1 MVRRDYE
8 DLWNGGGLKAIIISL
23 GKVIVLTEM
32 KLNNAL
38 KEHIV
43 GYK

>member
-8 DLWNGGGLKAIIISL
+8 DLWNGGLKAIIISL